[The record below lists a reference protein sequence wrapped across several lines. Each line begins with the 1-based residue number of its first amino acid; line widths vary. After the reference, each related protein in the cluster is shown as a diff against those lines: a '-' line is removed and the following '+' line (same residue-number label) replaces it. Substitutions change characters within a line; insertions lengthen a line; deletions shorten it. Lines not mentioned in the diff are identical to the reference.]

1 MPGQLWGDLVMLLGL
16 VIALGCASWVN
27 RYIEQMKIEPVKTQ
41 SEVTAWLLTALVI
54 TMAIKV
60 IVQFAYY
67 GTGGLPCT
75 LGY

>member
-27 RYIEQMKIEPVKTQ
+27 GYIEQNKIETIETQ
-41 SEVTAWLLTALVI
+41 SQVTAWILTALVI
-54 TMAIKV
+54 TVAAKV